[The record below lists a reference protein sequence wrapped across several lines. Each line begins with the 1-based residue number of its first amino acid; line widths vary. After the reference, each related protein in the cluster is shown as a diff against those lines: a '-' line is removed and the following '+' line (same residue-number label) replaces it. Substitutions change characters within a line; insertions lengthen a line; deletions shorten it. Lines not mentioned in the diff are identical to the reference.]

1 MAGWLVDRHSG
12 TLSFLSRG
20 VQHRAQPGAERGR
33 MASRAGR
40 FALPCCA
47 AATLATHKGLSV
59 SQGSHHHFMHLR
71 FMKEGSENLPIRR
84 RPTGPAAR
92 LTPSR
97 TPARRRD
104 PQPPT

>member
-47 AATLATHKGLSV
+47 AATLATHKGFHALAV
-59 SQGSHHHFMHLR
+59 Y
-71 FMKEGSENLPIRR
+71 EGGFREPTDPSAAYRPRR
-84 RPTGPAAR
+84 QTDAQQDARPTTR
-92 LTPSR
+92 PSATDLMR
-97 TPARRRD
+97 V
-104 PQPPT
+104 